1 MIENTEWSVS
11 SLGRA
16 TGWAFVALSVGAI
29 AGVSIGGLVAP
40 HAVPLAALLVVAG
53 IAAPFGWAFYRVT
66 IVPAIIATRQDLLII
81 NPYKRYTVSWSE
93 IERIVPG
100 YYGLRIS
107 RRGAADVVAWAVQK
121 SNWAQWRG
129 KHVRADEVAHALAL
143 QAAAATNSIS
153 EAFELSPSE
162 EMVTRRATGRAMAF
176 GATLILV
183 TAVIRI
189 MLGR

>member
-81 NPYKRYTVSWSE
+81 NHTSATRSAGQ
-93 IERIVPG
+93 R
-100 YYGLRIS
+100 S
-107 RRGAADVVAWAVQK
+107 RE
-121 SNWAQWRG
+121 SSP
-129 KHVRADEVAHALAL
+129 
-143 QAAAATNSIS
+143 AT
-153 EAFELSPSE
+153 
-162 EMVTRRATGRAMAF
+162 TD
-176 GATLILV
+176 
-183 TAVIRI
+183 
-189 MLGR
+189 